1 MKRLTLLLIGC
12 LVLGLTLGAEAVARD
27 LGIVD
32 MDRVLQESAL
42 GQKAQAD
49 LEARFG
55 DRRTPLQ
62 EEEVA
67 IRQLQASLER
77 DRPLMSR
84 AQVEKKEKEIADR
97 IAAFEK
103 DFSALQ
109 KEVIAAQQ
117 EAGKDIIPPAREA
130 INAVAKEQGLAAVFE
145 AGQMGALFVDDRIDI
160 TADVIKQMDAS
171 TQ

>member
-1 MKRLTLLLIGC
+1 MKRLTVLLIGC
-12 LVLGLTLGAEAVARD
+12 LVLGLTLGADALARD

-32 MDRVLQESAL
+32 MDRVLQESKL

-49 LEARFG
+49 LESRFG
-55 DRRTPLQ
+55 DRRAPLQ

-67 IRQLQASLER
+67 IRQLQAALER

-84 AQVEKKEKEIADR
+84 TQVEKKEKEIAER

-103 DFSALQ
+103 SFGELQ

-117 EAGKDIIPPAREA
+117 KAGQDIIPPAREA
-130 INAVAKEQGLAAVFE
+130 INAVAKKQGLAAVFE
-145 AGQMGALFVDDRIDI
+145 ANQMGALFVDDRLDI
-160 TADVIKQMDAS
+160 TADVIKQLDAA
-171 TQ
+171 TK